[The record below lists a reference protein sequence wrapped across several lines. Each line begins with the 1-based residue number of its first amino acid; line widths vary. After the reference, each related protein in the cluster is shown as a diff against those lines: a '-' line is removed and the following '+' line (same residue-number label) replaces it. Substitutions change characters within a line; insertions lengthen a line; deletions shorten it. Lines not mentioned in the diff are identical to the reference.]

1 MPVLS
6 CCGLPCFHG
15 NRRRSNCDKSACAGR
30 KEGARRPG
38 PRSASPHLPPRPGWV
53 LRGHRASLQA
63 GCGKGAPGTQ
73 QWLWWGLG
81 NEGGVRGRGK
91 NKNELGSGLG
101 MEAGP
106 MGERCQIQS
115 SQVCTSDISVHVGM
129 RLLRCPPQHGC
140 PKRGENRES
149 LTESCPA
156 PHGDRLAGAPWSC
169 MELQAPCALRGS
181 YHSPTAPIS
190 IQRHPL
196 AFLTTAEQIWPCGQ
210 PQGSLGADTA
220 AASGGSV
227 LQQAARTQIPHT
239 AWQQRGSRGRHGTAA
254 AGFPPHLLQV
264 DEDFSYRRGL
274 SSCHFG
280 SGPKGL
286 GKISTLLFHRQ
297 APSKP
302 GEWHNLW
309 REGRTRECRGR
320 LPPTALSP
328 RGS

>member
-15 NRRRSNCDKSACAGR
+15 NRRRPNCDKSACAGR

-38 PRSASPHLPPRPGWV
+38 PRSASPHRPPRPGWV

-81 NEGGVRGRGK
+81 NKGGVRGRGK

-106 MGERCQIQS
+106 MGERCQIQR

-140 PKRGENRES
+140 PKCGENRES
-149 LTESCPA
+149 LTESYPA

-169 MELQAPCALRGS
+169 MEHHGAAGTMCS
-181 YHSPTAPIS
+181 
-190 IQRHPL
+190 QRLLPL
-196 AFLTTAEQIWPCGQ
+196 AYCTHQHPKAPSGLPDH
-210 PQGSLGADTA
+210 SRADLA
-220 AASGGSV
+220 LWAASGQS
-227 LQQAARTQIPHT
+227 
-239 AWQQRGSRGRHGTAA
+239 WCRHSCSERRLGAA
-254 AGFPPHLLQV
+254 AGCQDVGPMHGLAAARFPGHTWH
-264 DEDFSYRRGL
+264 RCRW
-274 SSCHFG
+274 
-280 SGPKGL
+280 
-286 GKISTLLFHRQ
+286 ISTSP
-297 APSKP
+297 AA
-302 GEWHNLW
+302 
-309 REGRTRECRGR
+309 GR
-320 LPPTALSP
+320 
-328 RGS
+328 